1 MTGFSNRWN
10 HRNSYIVEALRRSR
24 MPALAAAVA
33 VGVFFFA
40 SCGVMKSSTTDS
52 IGENLSADDGL
63 LQGYVSACEEALSSD
78 GRPVVIPAMDCS
90 SNRLSAIGTGLESP
104 LTHMGAMAG
113 EGKQADPLGPK
124 RCHTPSA
131 LLGAYP
137 LAEGSDDNP
146 CMQGSRI
153 GRQDDGDVTWVT
165 VCRKYRHYEDPFLF
179 DDVNMIGYNRKTG
192 KTCFFNSKVTG
203 ETTKQPLR
211 FNRPVNVKSPQADKV
226 FMSPAQIQA
235 KVPCA
240 SCHAANP
247 FLRTPHIRAAV
258 ELPAM
263 ERNTPYQIVWPEY
276 FTPDGSRVANLRL
289 DPEAVPEIRSC
300 VGCHAVGAGKYCSV
314 YAPLAW
320 GLKDESLV
328 YWQYASEKAAS
339 LPDALWH
346 AEVLPRLKEVKTV
359 EGLGRLPLVGA
370 VAKMAQF
377 CRY

>member
-1 MTGFSNRWN
+1 MTGFSHMRN
-10 HRNSYIVEALRRSR
+10 HRNRIVIETLRRSWV
-24 MPALAAAVA
+24 PALAVAVA
-33 VGVFFFA
+33 AFFFD
-40 SCGVMKSSTTDS
+40 SCGVMKSSETDS
-52 IGENLSADDGL
+52 IGEELIVDDGL
-63 LQGYVSACEEALSSD
+63 LQRYVSACQEALSSD
-78 GRPVVIPAMDCS
+78 GRPVAIPAMDCS
-90 SNRLSAIGTGLESP
+90 SSRLSAIGTGQESP

-113 EGKQADPLGPK
+113 DGLADTRSPS

-131 LLGAYP
+131 LLGAYS
-137 LAEGSDDNP
+137 LEDGSEDNP

-165 VCRKYRHYEDPFLF
+165 VCRKYRQYEDRFLF

-211 FNRPVNVKSPQADKV
+211 FDRPVHVQSPQADKML
-226 FMSPAQIQA
+226 MSPVQIQA

-240 SCHAANP
+240 ACHAANP

-263 ERNTPYQIVWPEY
+263 DRNTPYEIVWPEY

-300 VGCHAVGAGKYCSV
+300 VGCHAVGAAKYCSV

-320 GLKDESLV
+320 GLRDETLV
-328 YWQYASEKAAS
+328 YWQHASEKAHS
-339 LPDALWH
+339 LPGALWH
-346 AEVLPRLKEVKTV
+346 AEVLPRLKEVTSV
-359 EGLGRLPLVGA
+359 ESLNRLPQLNA
-370 VAKMAQF
+370 VSKMAEF
-377 CRY
+377 CKN